1 MPMRDWTASRTFSR
15 TVRPGNTLVIW
26 KERPIPSRVR
36 ACGERRVMSRPLN
49 RMLPRVGF
57 SCPLSRLKK
66 VVFPAPLGPMMDV
79 RRFFGML
86 TLTPLT
92 ATCPPKETV
101 KSRVSSR
108 VSIGSSLP
116 SDEERHAPLLPAVGC
131 RSAAL
136 TACFRPAA
144 PPPPVKFRGST
155 PAPAH
160 RNLLSFPASP
170 RTSPEGPDDLPGGTS
185 SSPWVFQKTCPPS
198 FESTAPPPD
207 PRRFFSRLR
216 QLRSPRTSPRG

>member
-1 MPMRDWTASRTFSR
+1 MPMRDWTSSRAFSR
-15 TVRPGNTLVIW
+15 TGRPGNTLVIW

-160 RNLLSFPASP
+160 RNLLSFPAH
-170 RTSPEGPDDLPGGTS
+170 RVHRLKGLMIFRAVRHLPLGCFKRHALHRLNQ
-185 SSPWVFQKTCPPS
+185 PL
-198 FESTAPPPD
+198 
-207 PRRFFSRLR
+207 RLR
-216 QLRSPRTSPRG
+216 IPAGFFQGFDNRDRRG